1 MENLIVYYIIKF
13 LPFNVPH
20 DLGYDVLGGN
30 STYISIDY
38 TQIDLTSFNLKL
50 DVCIEKQDKN
60 MWCKFM

>member
-1 MENLIVYYIIKF
+1 M
-13 LPFNVPH
+13 PFNVPH

-50 DVCIEKQDKN
+50 GVCIEKQDRN
-60 MWCKFM
+60 MRCQKKHF